1 MSRLLA
7 STMGD
12 GGGITVSPADVEGRM
27 EAKRF
32 AITIYW
38 VAETINSSVRMYY
51 EGIRIPPLNPEQRIE
66 VPAGVVIPPKDRTIP
81 PREWAERSLRVQR
94 WTEMPRGGHSA
105 AMEEPELLVEEVR
118 AFFHP
123 LRSARPDQLWCRWR
137 SSRGHRL
144 AVLHPRGGGAS

>member
-1 MSRLLA
+1 
-7 STMGD
+7 
-12 GGGITVSPADVEGRM
+12 M

-66 VPAGVVIPPKDRTIP
+66 VPAGVVIPPRDRTIP

-144 AVLHPRGGGAS
+144 AVLHSRGGGAS